1 MVLSDKRQHLSEK
14 DMRALTAFSVFDSRR
29 GWGWWTGHP
38 CGLLWVRTPP
48 WGLLRRSAEGEAKG
62 EGWLQTEK
70 ESDDDRW
77 KMKERLQVKK
87 QKRAKTAMTGVGG
100 GSGDAYYTYNVDWRE
115 PSGSPVICWEATL
128 NDFSP
133 PLQLHRGIL
142 SSKPFNRTKVNLTA
156 SRTAFMNNL
165 STCGQVVLN
174 I

>member
-128 NDFSP
+128 NDSP
-133 PLQLHRGIL
+133 LPYNCIGEYWAQ
-142 SSKPFNRTKVNLTA
+142 
-156 SRTAFMNNL
+156 NL
-165 STCGQVVLN
+165 STEQRSTWLPAEQLLWTIYQPADRLC
-174 I
+174 